1 MSEPFA
7 LLIVGGGPAGLAAA
21 RAYRQA
27 DGSGQVAIIT
37 DEHRIPYARPPL
49 TKDLLRGESVIAD
62 LPIEPEAF
70 FDENHIELIGGRAV
84 SLDAGERIVA
94 LSGGRQL
101 EYTRCLLST
110 GAEPKRLPVRGADHP
125 RVTAMRNLDDF
136 HRLEEH
142 LGGKPEMVVIGS
154 GFIACEIA
162 ASLSSTGYAV
172 DLVSDEEAPNIRRLG
187 ADAAKLI
194 GVWLADAGVRLQLGT
209 PVDHVEHR
217 DGLCIVSAGEWR
229 VEADLVLMATGVAPR
244 GELALAAGLEL
255 DAGAIP
261 VDSGMRTS
269 IDGLLAAG
277 DVAKADNEVAGRA
290 VRVEHWGDALGQ
302 GAIAG
307 RTAADVAARWDA
319 VPGFWST
326 IGEHTLKYVA
336 WGDGYDQS
344 SIRRHVNGGFT
355 VRYGADGKL
364 VGVLTNRADEDY
376 DRGQTEIAEGV
387 SWSD

>member
-1 MSEPFA
+1 M
-7 LLIVGGGPAGLAAA
+7 
-21 RAYRQA
+21 
-27 DGSGQVAIIT
+27 T
-37 DEHRIPYARPPL
+37 
-49 TKDLLRGESVIAD
+49 
-62 LPIEPEAF
+62 
-70 FDENHIELIGGRAV
+70 
-84 SLDAGERIVA
+84 
-94 LSGGRQL
+94 
-101 EYTRCLLST
+101 
-110 GAEPKRLPVRGADHP
+110 
-125 RVTAMRNLDDF
+125 
-136 HRLEEH
+136 
-142 LGGKPEMVVIGS
+142 
-154 GFIACEIA
+154 
-162 ASLSSTGYAV
+162 TGYAV

-277 DVAKADNEVAGRA
+277 DVAKAENEVAGRA

-344 SIRRHVNGGFT
+344 SITRHANGGFT